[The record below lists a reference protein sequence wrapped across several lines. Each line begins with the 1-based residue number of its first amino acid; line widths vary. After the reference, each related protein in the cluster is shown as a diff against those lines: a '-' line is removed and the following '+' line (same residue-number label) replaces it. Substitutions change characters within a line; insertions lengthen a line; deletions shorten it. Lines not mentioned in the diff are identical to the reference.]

1 MNFELKNQLKLIL
14 SNKCVEKEFDA
25 LLKWTLYLI

>member
-14 SNKCVEKEFDA
+14 SNECVEKEFDA
-25 LLKWTLYLI
+25 LLKSGYFI